1 MNKKTTIIFDVVA
14 GIFDTVMCIV
24 NIMQGNIARG
34 VCLGI
39 LAFMIFGCAIM
50 LKDL

>member
-1 MNKKTTIIFDVVA
+1 MNKKMTIIFSVMI
-14 GIFDTVMCIV
+14 GILDAIMCIV

-39 LAFMIFGCAIM
+39 LAFMLFGCVIM

>member
-1 MNKKTTIIFDVVA
+1 MNKKMVIIFDVVV
-14 GIFDTVMCIV
+14 GIFNTVMCIV
-24 NIMQGNIARG
+24 NIMKGNTATG

-39 LAFMIFGCAIM
+39 LAFALFECAIM

>member
-1 MNKKTTIIFDVVA
+1 MNKKMVIIFDVVV
-14 GIFDTVMCIV
+14 GIFNTVMCIV

-39 LAFMIFGCAIM
+39 LAFVLFECAMM
-50 LKDL
+50 LKGL

>member
-14 GIFDTVMCIV
+14 GIFDTIMCIV

-39 LAFMIFGCAIM
+39 LAFALFECATM
-50 LKDL
+50 LKEL

>member
-1 MNKKTTIIFDVVA
+1 MNKKMAIIFDVVV
-14 GIFDTVMCIV
+14 GIFNTVMCIV

-39 LAFMIFGCAIM
+39 LAFALFECAMM

>member
-1 MNKKTTIIFDVVA
+1 MNKKMVIIFDVVA
-14 GIFDTVMCIV
+14 GIFDFIMCII

-34 VCLGI
+34 ICLGI
-39 LAFMIFGCAIM
+39 LAFSLFGCVIM